1 MINNELAPVHPGEI
15 LREGFLAPMHLSPQT
30 VARAIGVPPMAL
42 KRLAREEA
50 QVTADTA
57 VRLARYFGTTAQF
70 WIGLQTQHDLEY
82 ARNLVRGAPH

>member
-30 VARAIGVPPMAL
+30 VARAIGMPPMAIE
-42 KRLAREEA
+42 RLTREEGE
-50 QVTADTA
+50 VTVDTA

-70 WIGLQTQHDLEY
+70 WIGLQAQHDLEY
-82 ARNLVRGAPH
+82 ARKLVAGPPH